1 MACINEKQK
10 PIKCNAE
17 SYYKPL
23 KKNNWRTYQDKR
35 NAMKYK
41 TVCQHRKHT
50 TKGSAVPRVLAQV

>member
-23 KKNNWRTYQDKR
+23 KKNNLPTYQDKR

-50 TKGSAVPRVLAQV
+50 TKG